1 MVNLY
6 CNKSMEVLPVFRFT
20 TAKHLLLAIMDFI
33 IIGIIIYGLND
44 WVYDG
49 YPKWVPYSIMVFFFI
64 MASIRFYKFSATLKK
79 SNPVDSHDLE
89 NLFTD
94 DGDDDVSEIQPDAK
108 GFRKRGKN

>member
-1 MVNLY
+1 M
-6 CNKSMEVLPVFRFT
+6 FRFT

-89 NLFTD
+89 NLFTADND
-94 DGDDDVSEIQPDAK
+94 DISEIQPDAK